1 MDDSKLLNNIILQE
15 NAYFYLKEKPGFLS
29 KKLIKDTF
37 IEASTDKQ
45 GRPLLEI
52 IKEKKILK
60 NGLEI
65 FYSILIFKYIN
76 KPSFINEMIDN
87 WAEVKLAYICII
99 DFEEEIVVARRNISK
114 VSNFLSN
121 FEKLDYSLITSIYS
135 KETTSFEK
143 LSMNNMNISDRA
155 IRQKSLESPNL
166 QENIASFGL
175 QGYIL
180 NNVRISNNEEKVALS
195 VNSSRINQLGP
206 KITFEDFLN
215 WSSLTIKKIQ
225 EYTPKTSFLSSFAT
239 SIDYSKYKDELK
251 PTSILIILSKLY
263 KEFEEGKIKKCF
275 YKIRKGNDILK
286 REINIMPILKHFEF
300 LLEVQSTDEQYKIK
314 NKIVDDLILFFND
327 KSIKLRSKKLAKLYI
342 EYESDFAIPILQVIN
357 WNSSYIITFDNP
369 EFIYSN
375 RKLFKDN
382 RLLGNLDAILKIFKV
397 NPELENI
404 TSEKGTFTNTSIKF
418 DDNSVFGFVENKF
431 MSSYDYFICDDLYK
445 EWADHIGLNEKFI
458 SFYHSKYKNSSFSAS
473 DFQDIVGQALKNLGN
488 LSPSDDQWDI
498 KEGFWNNLYKNNSI
512 ETQINRIRTGQN
524 SNDVI
529 SYFKKIKGYPNIK
542 KQVHIVINFISKSAL
557 EDKLIRLK
565 NGEQFR
571 ERNEII
577 QILWFISSLISSCF
591 EANTEVY
598 IHCKP

>member
-225 EYTPKTSFLSSFAT
+225 EYNPLC
-239 SIDYSKYKDELK
+239 
-251 PTSILIILSKLY
+251 IL
-263 KEFEEGKIKKCF
+263 
-275 YKIRKGNDILK
+275 N
-286 REINIMPILKHFEF
+286 
-300 LLEVQSTDEQYKIK
+300 
-314 NKIVDDLILFFND
+314 
-327 KSIKLRSKKLAKLYI
+327 
-342 EYESDFAIPILQVIN
+342 
-357 WNSSYIITFDNP
+357 
-369 EFIYSN
+369 
-375 RKLFKDN
+375 
-382 RLLGNLDAILKIFKV
+382 
-397 NPELENI
+397 
-404 TSEKGTFTNTSIKF
+404 
-418 DDNSVFGFVENKF
+418 
-431 MSSYDYFICDDLYK
+431 
-445 EWADHIGLNEKFI
+445 
-458 SFYHSKYKNSSFSAS
+458 
-473 DFQDIVGQALKNLGN
+473 NLG
-488 LSPSDDQWDI
+488 
-498 KEGFWNNLYKNNSI
+498 F
-512 ETQINRIRTGQN
+512 
-524 SNDVI
+524 
-529 SYFKKIKGYPNIK
+529 
-542 KQVHIVINFISKSAL
+542 
-557 EDKLIRLK
+557 
-565 NGEQFR
+565 
-571 ERNEII
+571 
-577 QILWFISSLISSCF
+577 
-591 EANTEVY
+591 
-598 IHCKP
+598 

>member
-263 KEFEEGKIKKCF
+263 KEFEEGK
-275 YKIRKGNDILK
+275 LS
-286 REINIMPILKHFEF
+286 FE
-300 LLEVQSTDEQYKIK
+300 
-314 NKIVDDLILFFND
+314 
-327 KSIKLRSKKLAKLYI
+327 
-342 EYESDFAIPILQVIN
+342 
-357 WNSSYIITFDNP
+357 
-369 EFIYSN
+369 
-375 RKLFKDN
+375 
-382 RLLGNLDAILKIFKV
+382 
-397 NPELENI
+397 
-404 TSEKGTFTNTSIKF
+404 
-418 DDNSVFGFVENKF
+418 
-431 MSSYDYFICDDLYK
+431 
-445 EWADHIGLNEKFI
+445 
-458 SFYHSKYKNSSFSAS
+458 
-473 DFQDIVGQALKNLGN
+473 
-488 LSPSDDQWDI
+488 
-498 KEGFWNNLYKNNSI
+498 
-512 ETQINRIRTGQN
+512 
-524 SNDVI
+524 
-529 SYFKKIKGYPNIK
+529 
-542 KQVHIVINFISKSAL
+542 
-557 EDKLIRLK
+557 
-565 NGEQFR
+565 
-571 ERNEII
+571 
-577 QILWFISSLISSCF
+577 
-591 EANTEVY
+591 EVY
-598 IHCKP
+598 AYAKSKGEPKQISGKQELYEAIVNMYI